1 MIEQREH
8 KVFAGALPGLGRWF
22 QSGVGG
28 AGERRQRFRIG
39 EASRLRFHETQ
50 AFVEFRRRGRS
61 TEDSRETELDE
72 AAIRGRFRRVLPG
85 VGNWRSNAGR
95 AGSAGGG
102 LGRRVA

>member
-8 KVFAGALPGLGRWF
+8 KVFAGPLPGLGRWF

-28 AGERRQRFRIG
+28 AGERCQRFRIG
-39 EASRLRFHETQ
+39 EASSLRFHETQ

-85 VGNWRSNAGR
+85 VGNNVGR